1 MSRIAHHRPQYP
13 DHFGQFKMSYHLE
26 MISDRERT
34 AAIFH
39 ALDSCLDPEMVF
51 CELGCGTAIFSI
63 FAAGRC
69 KKVYAVE
76 LDPAVAAVARAN
88 IERSRFADRIEL
100 LVTDA
105 LTVELPEPVDATFCE
120 MMSIWTVEEPQV
132 LVANRARHDLLKPR
146 GLFLPSR
153 IINLAELGHYNFGS
167 GEVVMKATTP
177 LFTGIVKPAV
187 MTERRVG
194 RVLDF
199 SGPVDRSLSVDIEF
213 EVLAAGELNCALLS
227 SIVQLGPRVVFSG
240 SDSLMP
246 PTVVPLDHEVTADAG
261 QRVRFRATARARTD
275 MGECR
280 FVAELI

>member
-187 MTERRVG
+187 MTESALG
-194 RVLDF
+194 G
-199 SGPVDRSLSVDIEF
+199 SWISPALSIG
-213 EVLAAGELNCALLS
+213 ASAWTLS
-227 SIVQLGPRVVFSG
+227 SRFSPPGSSTVHCSARSFSSDLGSSSP
-240 SDSLMP
+240 
-246 PTVVPLDHEVTADAG
+246 VPI
-261 QRVRFRATARARTD
+261 R
-275 MGECR
+275 
-280 FVAELI
+280 